1 MRYRYLF
8 GWAGGLLM
16 LFLAYDIFLA
26 GSLLAVD
33 GYYQYGLF
41 GGLLMAATVLISAAG
56 QHRWAAR
63 WPDCKPSAFSLGTA
77 FPEIRESLSHPAFLV
92 LLAAS
97 ATAYTTQGIPFSL
110 STYIYLFIWR
120 FPPQAFMPSP
130 YIARASCREK
140 VCQYV

>member
-56 QHRWAAR
+56 RHRWAAR
-63 WPDCKPSAFSLGTA
+63 WTDCKPDRKSVVSGKSVSVRVDLGGRLIIKKKNSQNTK
-77 FPEIRESLSHPAFLV
+77 R
-92 LLAAS
+92 
-97 ATAYTTQGIPFSL
+97 
-110 STYIYLFIWR
+110 
-120 FPPQAFMPSP
+120 
-130 YIARASCREK
+130 
-140 VCQYV
+140 